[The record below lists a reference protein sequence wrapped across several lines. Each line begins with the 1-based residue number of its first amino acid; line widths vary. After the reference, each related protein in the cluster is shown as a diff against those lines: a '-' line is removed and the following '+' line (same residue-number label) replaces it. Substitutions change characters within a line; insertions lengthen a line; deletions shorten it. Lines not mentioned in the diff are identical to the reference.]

1 MAEGVDHDMNET
13 GKELVAKFYQALA
26 DMDVEA
32 FLSIQQDDVEY
43 NVHGSTPV
51 SGHFT
56 GKDFLENVVAPKVF
70 GNLQLETF
78 QFATKW
84 KVMCADEHRVV
95 AFMEAQGLAKNGE
108 RYDQRYCHV
117 FGFRDGKIAQV
128 FEFFDSALAEHA
140 LFDNPLTTAETP
152 PTQKFQF

>member
-1 MAEGVDHDMNET
+1 MNET

-43 NVHGSTPV
+43 NVHGSTPI

-56 GKDFLENVVAPKVF
+56 SKDFLENVVAPQVF

-78 QFATKW
+78 KFATKW
-84 KVMCADEHRVV
+84 KVMCADEQRVV
-95 AFMEAQGLAKNGE
+95 AFMEAEGLARNGE

-117 FGFRDGKIAQV
+117 FGFRDGKIAEV
-128 FEFFDSALAEHA
+128 YEFFDSALAEHA
-140 LFDNPLTTAETP
+140 LFDNPLAKPETP
-152 PTQKFQF
+152 PEQTFRF

>member
-1 MAEGVDHDMNET
+1 MADTEGRVVNEA
-13 GKELVAKFYQALA
+13 GIALVARFYEALA
-26 DMDVEA
+26 AVDVEA

-78 QFATKW
+78 QFAKKW

-95 AFMEAQGLAKNGE
+95 AFMEAEGFARNGE

-117 FGFRDGKIAQV
+117 FGFRDGKIAEV
-128 FEFFDSALAEHA
+128 YEFFDSALAEHA
-140 LFDNPLTTAETP
+140 LFDNPLTKAETP
-152 PTQKFQF
+152 PAQRFEF